1 MKKNKIGQAW
11 EWKEAT
17 GQRDQ
22 ERLLRDSIWG
32 ETWMKKM
39 SIIDNRA
46 TSVLAMEM
54 ASANVLR
61 SWLFIE
67 RQRSCDHNG
76 VCKKERYKY
85 KIGQAASDQ
94 TVNGLPEYGK
104 DLGFYY
110 KFDGEIT
117 GELQVEGGIFIYILK
132 LFLGLGKHYRKA
144 EY

>member
-1 MKKNKIGQAW
+1 MKKNKTGQAW

-22 ERLLRDSIWG
+22 ERLLRDSVWG

-39 SIIDNRA
+39 SITDSRA
-46 TSVLAMEM
+46 TSVPAMKM

-67 RQRSCDHNG
+67 HQRSCDHNR
-76 VCKKERYKY
+76 VLRKEWYKY
-85 KIGQAASDQ
+85 KTGQAASDQ
-94 TVNGLPEYGK
+94 TVDGLPGYGK

-110 KFDGEIT
+110 KFDGETT
-117 GELQVEGGIFIYILK
+117 GELQVEGGILIYILK